1 MGLPFCAGAAAG
13 AAGSSLITSASSVP
27 LLVLTVTGLRPFN
40 AGFFLPSSFAD
51 ASLTAWLS
59 NIL

>member
-1 MGLPFCAGAAAG
+1 MGLPFCAGA

-27 LLVLTVTGLRPFN
+27 LLVFTVTGLRPFN